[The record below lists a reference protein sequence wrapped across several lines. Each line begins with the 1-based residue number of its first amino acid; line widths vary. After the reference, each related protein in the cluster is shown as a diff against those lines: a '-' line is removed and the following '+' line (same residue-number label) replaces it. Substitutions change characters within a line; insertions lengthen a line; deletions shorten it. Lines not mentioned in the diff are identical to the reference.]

1 MAGLA
6 GWVGNLKV
14 STKILTVAGVAITGT
29 VITGVIS
36 LAGISGLQSTRA
48 EELSRA
54 VPYINNLNSA
64 ALAAKAAANDERGYL
79 IGGDTKFRDEALGR
93 QKTIKEALAGARAL
107 AQGPERATI
116 DKIQKSTDSWFV
128 ATQAEFTIYP
138 SDHASALTASF
149 GPNRDLRKAYE
160 GMFSDEIVRANKA
173 LVAGK
178 DFDATVTAIRTWIA
192 VVFAVAVVLAVLL
205 ALYIA
210 RLIVAPLGRVSR
222 VLEAVAD
229 GDLSHD
235 PDVDQTDELGK
246 MAGMLRRA
254 IGTLRET
261 VTELSEHS
269 TNLGGAADGLAEG
282 SRQSVAD
289 AENGSRQSAAVAD
302 SAATMSSNIHTV
314 AAGAEEMGAS
324 IREIGQSAVHAAGV
338 ASRAVEVTADTST
351 VMARLGE
358 SSTEIGN
365 VVKVITSIAEQTN
378 LLALNATIEAARAG
392 DAGKGF
398 AVVAGEVKDLAQE
411 TARAT
416 EDIGLRVAAIQEDTA
431 GAVAAIAEI
440 SEIIGR
446 ISEFQTTIASAVE
459 EQTVTTNEMTRNVSE
474 AASAGGTVAETIDD
488 VAASM
493 RRISSG
499 LGEADLAAAQLAT
512 MSADLRRIVDRFHL

>member
-6 GWVGNLKV
+6 GFIGNRKV
-14 STKILTVAGVAITGT
+14 STKILTVAAVAIAGT
-29 VITGVIS
+29 VVTGAVS
-36 LAGISGLQSTRA
+36 LAGIGGLQSTRT
-48 EELSRA
+48 EELDRA
-54 VPYINNLNSA
+54 VPYINDLNSA
-64 ALAAKAAANDERGYL
+64 GIAAKAAANDERGYL
-79 IGGDTKFRDEALGR
+79 IAGDPKFRDEALGR
-93 QKTIKEALAGARAL
+93 QKTVKENLADARARG
-107 AQGPERATI
+107 AAGEKATI
-116 DKIQKSTDSWFV
+116 DDIQQSIDTWFT
-128 ATQAEFTIYP
+128 ALQAEFTTYE
-138 SDHASALTASF
+138 SDHDAAVKAAF

-160 GMFSDEIVRANKA
+160 TKLAAEITRANSA

-178 DFDATVTAIRTWIA
+178 DFDATVRATRWSIG
-192 VVFAVAVVLAVLL
+192 VVFAIAVALAILL

-222 VLEAVAD
+222 VLQAVAD

-235 PDVDQTDELGK
+235 PDVDQTDELGR
-246 MAGMLRRA
+246 MADMLRQA

-261 VTELSEHS
+261 VSELSEHS
-269 TNLGGAADGLAEG
+269 TTLGGAAQNLSDTSKHCVTDAQEG
-282 SRQSVAD
+282 A
-289 AENGSRQSAAVAD
+289 RQSAAVAD

-324 IREIGQSAVHAAGV
+324 IREIGQSATHAAGV
-338 ASRAVEVTADTST
+338 ATRAVEVTADTST

-358 SSTEIGN
+358 SSAEIGN
-365 VVKVITSIAEQTN
+365 VVNVITSIAEQTN

-416 EDIGLRVAAIQEDTA
+416 QDIGQRVAAIQEDTA

-459 EQTVTTNEMTRNVSE
+459 EQTVTTNEMSRNVAE
-474 AASAGGTVAETIDD
+474 AASAGGSVAQTIDD
-488 VAASM
+488 VAGAVERINSRVGGASQ
-493 RRISSG
+493 
-499 LGEADLAAAQLAT
+499 AAGQLAT
-512 MSADLRRIVDRFHL
+512 MSGDLRRIVERFKL